1 MPLMKPYYTQNIMS
15 SFDIIFQKRLILPL
29 LQNKKLRE
37 ANFATKTQR
46 LKEPQS
52 LEQDN
57 YRLYLALGSVNK

>member
-1 MPLMKPYYTQNIMS
+1 MPLMKPYYTQNILS
-15 SFDIIFQKRLILPL
+15 LFDIISQKRLILPL
-29 LQNKKLRE
+29 LQNKKLKE

>member
-1 MPLMKPYYTQNIMS
+1 MPLIKPYYTQNILS

>member
-1 MPLMKPYYTQNIMS
+1 MS